1 MLSLKER
8 QLLIAAL
15 LDLSDLAT
23 RWHKEAMKRGQNLT
37 LTQWF
42 SHLVD

>member
-15 LDLSDLAT
+15 LDLSELAMH
-23 RWHKEAMKRGQNLT
+23 WHKEAMK
-37 LTQWF
+37 
-42 SHLVD
+42 